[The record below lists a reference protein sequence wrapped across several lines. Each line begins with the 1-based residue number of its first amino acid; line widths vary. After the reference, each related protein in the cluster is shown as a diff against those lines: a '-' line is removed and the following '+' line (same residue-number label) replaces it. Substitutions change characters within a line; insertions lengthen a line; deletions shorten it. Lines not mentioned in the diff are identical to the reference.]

1 MRNISFLLAFSLIL
15 ASCQDQNTTTSGDL
29 GEVSISFTAA
39 PEAEAQL
46 LKGYLLLHSFE
57 YEDARIAFREVQEL
71 DPYAPMAYWGE
82 AMSYHYTLW
91 GREDTEDAQIALA
104 KWEEI
109 KPADLEVSAIEQ
121 GLLDAADVFY
131 GPGKQNDRNKASA
144 NFLEALYEKYPE
156 NHEVGSIYAL
166 SLLGSV
172 PEERDYAVFGKA
184 AAIANEI
191 LLKNPRHPGA
201 LHYLIHAYDDP
212 EHAHLAMKAADS
224 YAQVAPDAA
233 HALHMPSHIYV
244 ASGMWDKVVSS
255 NFASYYASVDRKE
268 RLEMNNNARSYHAF
282 AWLMYGLLHQDRMEE
297 VDQIMEDM
305 IAFTDSTP
313 AIPAKIYLTGM
324 KGTYLA
330 FTKNPD
336 SPFLDG
342 EFDLTELIPSTQTL
356 QEFTKGYRAYL
367 LEQKEPLEEA
377 IQAINKI
384 RVIAKNSLAE
394 EGATSCSTPSSY
406 RAPTLL
412 DLKVAGIMQFELE
425 ALLADIANDPD
436 EVEFMFS
443 KAIQTE
449 SETDFENGPPWVVK
463 PAHELYGDWLL
474 ENNRAQ
480 EAFEQY
486 VLAEQRTP
494 NRKLVLEGKL
504 AAAKIL
510 NDPELIQAMAK
521 QLEQFQRP
529 ESPEVSY
536 VTR

>member
-121 GLLDAADVFY
+121 GLLDAADVLY
-131 GPGKQNDRNKASA
+131 GPGKQNDRNKAYA